1 MARLLLELAVVQGGT
16 APVPRLTQDE
26 MAARVG
32 SVRDVIGRA
41 LKALEAAGA
50 IRLEG
55 HRIYVIDSQKLK
67 KMA

>member
-1 MARLLLELAVVQGGT
+1 
-16 APVPRLTQDE
+16 

-32 SVRDVIGRA
+32 SVRDVIGRS

-50 IRLEG
+50 IRMEG
-55 HRIYVIDSQKLK
+55 HRIYVIDAGKLK